1 MAVIIALA
9 PGGTVPRVARTCYID
24 LAIGDAMSTTTIRLP
39 ELLKSRID
47 KLAAA
52 AGKSSHAFMVDA
64 LAQTAESMEREQ
76 AFEAE
81 VNRRWTRFQR
91 TREYISLE
99 DMRDYAKALA
109 DGKRPPR
116 SKVQVLE
123 AELRMPKTAKTAK
136 TAKSA

>member
-1 MAVIIALA
+1 
-9 PGGTVPRVARTCYID
+9 
-24 LAIGDAMSTTTIRLP
+24 MSTTTIRLP

-52 AGKSSHAFMVDA
+52 AGKSSHAFMVEA
-64 LAQTAESMEREQ
+64 LAQTAESIEREQ

-99 DMRDYAKALA
+99 DVRDYAKALA

-116 SKVQVLE
+116 PKVQVLE